1 MSLRPITVRIS
12 PQVRIARGVGVTPI
26 PIPAVVAEAAASG
39 DMSSADV
46 NMRPADMS
54 MAATGE
60 AAEVTAGKVGT
71 SKVAAS
77 STVTAAST
85 AVTAA
90 SATSESHRGNCRTA
104 QKGSDREH
112 RQCFS
117 NHRGLLH
124 RFSEH

>member
-1 MSLRPITVRIS
+1 M
-12 PQVRIARGVGVTPI
+12 
-26 PIPAVVAEAAASG
+26 AEAAVPG

-54 MAATGE
+54 MVATGE

-71 SKVAAS
+71 SKVASSSKMTAAS
-77 STVTAAST
+77 TPVSAAST

-117 NHRGLLH
+117 NHRGLLD